1 MILNRELMHNKRR
14 INLDKKI
21 RKLTALAH
29 YRAMGGLLSRVNKH
43 LVENLCQEVLDE
55 GKNPDERGI
64 R

>member
-29 YRAMGGLLSRVNKH
+29 
-43 LVENLCQEVLDE
+43 EVLDE

-64 R
+64 G